1 MDIITLGASK
11 TYTNQVALGIGNMR
25 VSGTTVYFTIAQT
38 GEEVS
43 ITLPTPEDG
52 VSIADVSLNTNHQI
66 VCEMSDGTSIT
77 TSPIIVGVEDIAY
90 TTSEDGSVTNVK
102 NALDKLFDNGGG
114 VTESVITPNV
124 EIGSVKA
131 SYPVGTS
138 IEDIVRDILT
148 EKIPPSV
155 TLTLNPSKTLYDI
168 VSESISS
175 LTINASVTKNTNPIS
190 KIEYFINDTLVHS
203 NTTATTS
210 GAFPYIYNTTI
221 NRTAVIKVVV
231 TDTEG
236 LKATA
241 TKTITFVANSYY
253 GIVDATIGTAT
264 EALVKTLNK
273 NLKNTNDFVY
283 SNINCE
289 YNKVVYAYPAELG
302 QLTQIADVKNNFSY
316 MESFERQSLTI
327 DGIAYYA
334 YVLIEPVGVDGAEIT
349 FK

>member
-25 VSGTTVYFTIAQT
+25 VSDTTVYFTIAQT

-52 VSIADVSLNTNHQI
+52 VSITDVSLNTNHQI

-102 NALDKLFDNGGG
+102 NALDKLFNNGGG

-190 KIEYFINDTLVHS
+190 KIEYFINDTLMHS
-203 NTTATTS
+203 NTTATAS
-210 GAFPYIYNTTI
+210 GVFPYIHNTTI

-253 GIVDATIGTAT
+253 GIVDESVGQPT
-264 EALVKTLNK
+264 EAIVKTLNK
-273 NLKNTNDFVY
+273 TLKTTKAYTY
-283 SNINCE
+283 SGITTDWG
-289 YNKVVYAYPAELG
+289 KVCYCYPKSMGEL
-302 QLTQIADVKNNFSY
+302 TSIKDPVN
-316 MESFERQSLTI
+316 SLNYTSEFAKTTI
-327 DGIAYYA
+327 TVDGIEMFCYTK
-334 YVLIEPVGVDGAEIT
+334 LEPSSANNVT
-349 FK
+349 LSFN

>member
-168 VSESISS
+168 ISESISS

-190 KIEYFINDTLVHS
+190 KVEYFINDTLMHS
-203 NTTATTS
+203 NTTATAS
-210 GAFPYIYNTTI
+210 GVFPYIHNTTI

-253 GIVDATIGTAT
+253 GIVDESVGQPT
-264 EALVKTLNK
+264 EAIVKTLNK
-273 NLKNTNDFVY
+273 TLKTTKAYTY
-283 SNINCE
+283 SGITTDWG
-289 YNKVVYAYPAELG
+289 KVCYCYPKSMGEL
-302 QLTQIADVKNNFSY
+302 TSIKDPVN
-316 MESFERQSLTI
+316 SLNYTSEFAKTTI
-327 DGIAYYA
+327 TVDGIEMLCYTK
-334 YVLIEPVGVDGAEIT
+334 LEPSSANNVT
-349 FK
+349 LSFN